1 MNTMLLRFLILL
13 VVMLAIAL
21 PPMQAQQKIA
31 QTGMKFL
38 NVGTDPRSVALG
50 EAMTSVEG
58 NSSAMFFNPAAMARL
73 QGFGHVS
80 VGQAKW
86 IADMDHNFGSLA
98 VSPEG
103 GEYGVFGVFLQAV
116 DYGDF
121 EGTIIYPNEVGFLDI
136 GTFSPKAFMIGVGY
150 ARAFS
155 DKFSLGGNVKF
166 VSQDLGTA
174 VTSQDTLG
182 NRVTASNSTNVPAF
196 DFGILY
202 KTGFKSLNFGM
213 TVRNFARE
221 VRYVNEGFQLP
232 LTFKIGLSMNM
243 LDIMN
248 IDKEENSFL
257 LSIDAEHPRD
267 FQEQIRVGGEY
278 VFMNQFAFRV
288 GYVTPTDEQG
298 ISLGVGVRQSIAGT
312 TLGLDYA
319 YTSFGIFDQ
328 VHRFSFQFG
337 F

>member
-1 MNTMLLRFLILL
+1 MNTMSIRCLMFL
-13 VVMLAIAL
+13 VVTLAIVVPL
-21 PPMQAQQKIA
+21 TQAQQKLA

-86 IADMDHNFGSLA
+86 IADINHNFGSIA
-98 VSPEG
+98 ISPEG
-103 GEYGVFGVFLQAV
+103 GEYGVLGVFLQAV
-116 DYGDF
+116 DYGDL
-121 EGTIIYPNEVGFLDI
+121 EATVYYPNSNGYLDL

-174 VTSQDTLG
+174 VVSQDTLG
-182 NRVTASNSTNVPAF
+182 NRATSGNSTNVPAF

-221 VRYVNEGFQLP
+221 VRYVEEGFQLP

-243 LDIMN
+243 LDIMD

-278 VFMNQFAFRV
+278 VFMNQFAFRA

-298 ISLGVGVRQSIAGT
+298 VSLGVGVRQSIAGT

-319 YTSFGIFDQ
+319 YTSFGVFDQ

>member
-1 MNTMLLRFLILL
+1 MNTLL
-13 VVMLAIAL
+13 VRSLVLLAIPTVFIA
-21 PPMQAQQKIA
+21 PPAGAQQKLA

-38 NVGTDPRSVALG
+38 NVGTDPRSVAMG

-58 NSSAMFFNPAAMARL
+58 TSTALFFNPAGMARL
-73 QGFGHVS
+73 GFWHMS
-80 VGQAKW
+80 VGQAHW
-86 IADMDHNFGSLA
+86 IADIDHNFGSLA
-98 VSPEG
+98 ISPADG
-103 GEYGVFGVFLQAV
+103 DYGVFGVFVQTV

-121 EGTIIYPNEVGFLDI
+121 EGTIFYPNENGYLDI
-136 GTFSPKAFMIGVGY
+136 GTFSPSAFVVGVGY

-166 VSQDLGTA
+166 VSQDLGAA
-174 VTSQDTLG
+174 VVSMDTLG
-182 NRVTASNSTNVPAF
+182 GRTTSGNSTNVPAF

-221 VRYVNEGFQLP
+221 VQYVDEGFQLP
-232 LTFKIGLSMNM
+232 LTFKIGVSMNM
-243 LDIMN
+243 FDI
-248 IDKEENSFL
+248 IDINREENSFL

-267 FQEQIRVGGEY
+267 YHEQIRVGGEY
-278 VFMNQFAFRV
+278 VFMNQLALRA
-288 GYVTPTDEQG
+288 GYVAPTDEQG
-298 ISLGVGVRQSIAGT
+298 ISLGIGMRQSVAGT

-319 YTSFGIFDQ
+319 YTSFGVFDQ
-328 VHRFSFQFG
+328 VHRFSLQIG

>member
-1 MNTMLLRFLILL
+1 MFL
-13 VVMLAIAL
+13 VVTLAIVVPL
-21 PPMQAQQKIA
+21 TQAQQKLA

-86 IADMDHNFGSLA
+86 IADINHNFGSIA
-98 VSPEG
+98 ISPEG
-103 GEYGVFGVFLQAV
+103 GEYGVLGVFLQAV
-116 DYGDF
+116 DYGDL
-121 EGTIIYPNEVGFLDI
+121 EATVYYPNSNGYLDL

-174 VTSQDTLG
+174 VVSQDTLG
-182 NRVTASNSTNVPAF
+182 NRATSGNSTNVPAF

-221 VRYVNEGFQLP
+221 VRYVEEGFQLP

-243 LDIMN
+243 LDIMD

-278 VFMNQFAFRV
+278 VFMNQFAFRA

-298 ISLGVGVRQSIAGT
+298 VSLGVGVRQSIAGT

-319 YTSFGIFDQ
+319 YTSFGVFDQ

>member
-1 MNTMLLRFLILL
+1 MNTMLLRSLILL
-13 VVMLAIAL
+13 AVMLAIAL

-38 NVGTDPRSVALG
+38 NVATDPRSVALG

-58 NSSAMFFNPAAMARL
+58 NSSAMFFNPAGMARL
-73 QGFGHVS
+73 GFWHIS

-86 IADMDHNFGSLA
+86 IADIDHNFGSFA
-98 VSPEG
+98 ISPADG
-103 GEYGVFGVFLQAV
+103 DYGVFGVFVQAV

-121 EGTIIYPNEVGFLDI
+121 EGTIFYPNENGYLDI
-136 GTFSPKAFMIGVGY
+136 GTFTPYAVVIGVGY

-166 VSQDLGTA
+166 VSQDLGAA
-174 VTSQDTLG
+174 VVSQDTLG
-182 NRVTASNSTNVPAF
+182 NSATSGNSTNVPAF

-221 VRYVNEGFQLP
+221 VRYVEEGFQLP

-298 ISLGVGVRQSIAGT
+298 VSLGVGVRQSIAGT

-319 YTSFGIFDQ
+319 YTSFGVFDQ